1 MSFRTASRT
10 LAFAPVRIGLAVL
23 GAVAALLAV
32 GAAVRP
38 DMVVQQHRQRAPPA
52 RRESRPGSGRR
63 DSATHHHQSHQLV
76 D

>member
-32 GAAVRP
+32 SAAVRP
-38 DMVVQQHRQRAPPA
+38 DMVVGMMHGL
-52 RRESRPGSGRR
+52 SFM
-63 DSATHHHQSHQLV
+63 
-76 D
+76 